1 MRINILA
8 MTQMLRREL
17 PRSNYKLSNEALT
30 GVLINMLGIA
40 PFAFASS
47 PVTEQQVAIREID
60 VCLRGASKT

>member
-1 MRINILA
+1 

-30 GVLINMLGIA
+30 GLLINMLGIA
-40 PFAFASS
+40 PLAFASS
-47 PVTEQQVAIREID
+47 PVTEQQVAVREID